1 MKKVILFSI
10 IACTQ
15 INASNVSAQETSS
28 KKSFTY
34 NDPAKNASLKEP
46 ETNILNSFIKIRFAY
61 LPIIQT
67 YCSDN
72 IIQANETLSGQ
83 FVNQNTLGQSGS
95 TISKED
101 CELFQNGVNAFT
113 QWKFEEA
120 QKIFAQF
127 IIGHPEDDVA
137 RFYLGLA
144 QLYRG
149 YYSASVKNL
158 SLLNKRVSLASK
170 GTNSEFLDDIK
181 LYFAICALKLSYGK
195 QISKTLFKQL
205 NYDGCKYQ
213 AVSKGMIDLL

>member
-1 MKKVILFSI
+1 MKKIILFSI

-28 KKSFTY
+28 KQSFAY

-46 ETNILNSFIKIRFAY
+46 ETSILNSFIKIRFSY

-72 IIQANETLSGQ
+72 IIQANETLSVQ

-113 QWKFEEA
+113 QWKFDEA
-120 QKIFAQF
+120 QKIFALF

-181 LYFAICALKLSYGK
+181 LYFAICALKLSDGK
-195 QISKTLFKQL
+195 QISKTLFRQL